1 MQQMTFMECVKCAW
15 ASAREAVT
23 QMPGL
28 VIGTFLIYAAL
39 GWVAMAGR
47 PVPGDGDD
55 PSSALI
61 LAANIATILNALVYL
76 WFTLKI
82 YRFVLLGEQAS
93 PVLPGGA
100 MPLVRLLGFGVV
112 LVLGGA
118 LTMALFWLV
127 LRPHHTGGIL
137 FLSLVVVT
145 LWMCVAVRL
154 CLLSPALAMGGRFAF
169 GAAWRDSRGHFWSL
183 AGVSFMAALPV
194 LLCGL
199 VVMIGLVFAG
209 ITPESVE
216 TPAGLAALALGQ
228 SAANIAFVL
237 VTTTALAW
245 LHRRYAKELD
255 PQQSPRNF

>member
-1 MQQMTFMECVKCAW
+1 MQQMTFMECVKRAW
-15 ASAREAVT
+15 GSAREAVT

-39 GWVAMAGR
+39 GWLAMAGR
-47 PVPGDGDD
+47 PVPGEGDD
-55 PSSALI
+55 PSTGLI

-82 YRFVLLGEQAS
+82 FRFVLLGEQAT
-93 PVLPGGA
+93 PIMPGGA
-100 MPLVRLLGFGVV
+100 MPLLRMLGYGLV
-112 LVLGGA
+112 LVIGGA
-118 LTMALFWLV
+118 LAMALFWLV
-127 LRPHHTGGIL
+127 LRPHHAGGTL

-145 LWMCVAVRL
+145 LWICVAVRL
-154 CLLSPALAMGGRFAF
+154 CLLSPALAIGGRLAF

-183 AGVSFMAALPV
+183 AGVAFMAALPV
-194 LLCGL
+194 LVCGTI
-199 VVMIGLVFAG
+199 VMVGLVFAG
-209 ITPESVE
+209 ITPERVQ
-216 TPAGLAALALGQ
+216 TPAGLAVLALGQ

-255 PQQSPRNF
+255 PRQSPGNF